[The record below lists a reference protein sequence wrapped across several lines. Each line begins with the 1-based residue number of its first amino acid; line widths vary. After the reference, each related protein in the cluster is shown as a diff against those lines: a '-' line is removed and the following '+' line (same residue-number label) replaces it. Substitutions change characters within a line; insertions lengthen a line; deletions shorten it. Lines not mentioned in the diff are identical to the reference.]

1 MAQELDRPPNT
12 APPAKAINL
21 GSNNLID
28 LSDIPDD
35 QVAELK
41 RQLASGMIDVK
52 TKAEQLKVD
61 IGGLAM
67 GLGSFNDEAAKAT
80 QANVSLTVTHTQ
92 TTSFG
97 KTDIVIGNTEQ
108 AAKGKLPAS
117 DKTLWIVGIIAVCA
131 VIIAALAFHH

>member
-21 GSNNLID
+21 GSNTLID

-67 GLGSFNDEAAKAT
+67 GLGSFNDEAAKA
-80 QANVSLTVTHTQ
+80 NVSLTVTHTQ

-117 DKTLWIVGIIAVCA
+117 DKTLRIVGIIAVCA